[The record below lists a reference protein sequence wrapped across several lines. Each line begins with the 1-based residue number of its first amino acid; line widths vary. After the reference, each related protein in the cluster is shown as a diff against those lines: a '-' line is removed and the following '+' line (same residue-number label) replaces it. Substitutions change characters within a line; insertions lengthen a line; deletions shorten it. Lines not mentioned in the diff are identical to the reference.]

1 MEGIKNL
8 LSFLYENWTLIL
20 VCTGL
25 IVGII
30 KKTVDFFSKS
40 DEEKIEIAKKQISEA
55 MLKMVTVA
63 EKDFM
68 EWEKAGSI
76 KRSQVIKQIYDEY
89 PILSKAVDQEALIQ
103 WIDDA
108 IDNSLKELRAI
119 IETNKHKETETIK

>member
-1 MEGIKNL
+1 MKGIKNL

-20 VCTGL
+20 VCAGL
-25 IVGII
+25 IVGIA
-30 KKTVDFFSKS
+30 KKTMDFFSKT

-89 PILSKAVDQEALIQ
+89 PILSKAVDQEALIK

-108 IDNSLKELRAI
+108 IDESLVALRKI
-119 IETNKHKETETIK
+119 IEENKEISN

>member
-1 MEGIKNL
+1 MKGIKNL

-20 VCTGL
+20 VCAGL
-25 IVGII
+25 IVGIA
-30 KKTVDFFSKS
+30 KKTMDFFSKT

-89 PILSKAVDQEALIQ
+89 PILSKAVDQEELIK

-108 IDNSLKELRAI
+108 IDESLVALRKI
-119 IETNKHKETETIK
+119 IEENKEISN

>member
-20 VCTGL
+20 ICIGL

-30 KKTVDFFSKS
+30 KKTIDFFSKTN
-40 DEEKIEIAKKQISEA
+40 EEKIEIAKKQVSEV

-63 EKDFM
+63 EKDFI

-89 PILSKAVDQEALIQ
+89 PILSKAVNQEELSA
-103 WIDDA
+103 WIDKT
-108 IDNSLKELRAI
+108 INTSLKQLRLI
-119 IETNKHKETETIK
+119 IEQNTNKEENISE

>member
-20 VCTGL
+20 VCAGL
-25 IVGII
+25 IVGIA
-30 KKTVDFFSKS
+30 KKTMDFFSKT
-40 DEEKIEIAKKQISEA
+40 DEERIEIAKKQISEA

-89 PILSKAVDQEALIQ
+89 PILSKTVDQEELIK

-108 IDNSLKELRAI
+108 IDESLVALRKI
-119 IETNKHKETETIK
+119 IEENKEISN